1 MLVITARANDES
13 LKGSATMRPVSLRVP
28 WCGICRSVIAVLLL
42 LVTVLFVLRVF
53 DPYRV
58 FVAVYCAS
66 VAVDLAV
73 LRGRVRRPSAT
84 PPAGQ

>member
-1 MLVITARANDES
+1 M
-13 LKGSATMRPVSLRVP
+13 
-28 WCGICRSVIAVLLL
+28 IAVLLVAVIIL
-42 LVTVLFVLRVF
+42 LVLRVF

-66 VAVDLAV
+66 VAVDLVV
-73 LRGRVRRPSAT
+73 LRGRRRPSAT

>member
-1 MLVITARANDES
+1 M
-13 LKGSATMRPVSLRVP
+13 
-28 WCGICRSVIAVLLL
+28 
-42 LVTVLFVLRVF
+42 LRVF

-66 VAVDLAV
+66 VAVDLVV
-73 LRGRVRRPSAT
+73 LRGRTRRPPAT